1 MKLSLASSYAVTALI
16 YLVREKPEAP
26 VAAIKVSR
34 VEGLPAQFLRKVL
47 KPLADTGI
55 LRSVRG
61 PHGGFSLARPAKD
74 ITLPEVVEAVD
85 GPLLALADPVGGAEG
100 KALDKRLQAVCDEVL
115 AVVRERLAK
124 VTLAELAKG
133 K

>member
-1 MKLSLASSYAVTALI
+1 MKLSLASSYAVTALV

-26 VAAIKVSR
+26 VAAIKMAR
-34 VEGLPAQFLRKVL
+34 VEGLPAQFLRTLL
-47 KPLADTGI
+47 KPLVGAGI

-61 PHGGFSLARPAKD
+61 PNGGYRLARAPKD
-74 ITLPEVVEAVD
+74 ITLLEVVEAVD
-85 GPLLALADPVGGAEG
+85 GPFRAMVEPVNKEGAS
-100 KALDKRLQAVCDEVL
+100 LDKRLQVVCDEAL
-115 AVVRERLAK
+115 ALVCSRLAA